1 MLKILKCKYMGHWS
15 SHLILIFWVSQWIT
29 VKIPYIKWQYRNL
42 QTSWSWGKVRNAVGS
57 RLPTWVSP
65 DCSIPRS
72 SHSPIWILSSSPSGI
87 EPRNFSSVPDITR
100 KRSVRI
106 VSLRCIYTCFCR
118 LRRRYLSMWF
128 RLDDGFRDS
137 GLKEMVFGGCLAKP
151 WSSLVKGEST
161 GCHMTSLFN
170 KKMGYFVNQN
180 CIF

>member
-106 VSLRCIYTCFCR
+106 VSLRCIYAFVDC
-118 LRRRYLSMWF
+118 
-128 RLDDGFRDS
+128 DDDTFQCDFVWTMDS
-137 GLKEMVFGGCLAKP
+137 GTQGWKKWF
-151 WSSLVKGEST
+151 LVA
-161 GCHMTSLFN
+161 
-170 KKMGYFVNQN
+170 V
-180 CIF
+180 